1 MAKRSISGNFA
12 MAIMMIIMTTMMM
25 AMVVQCSHQSLLTFS
40 DTELPLGNI
49 NMVRAKPIAA
59 ENKTGNSSF
68 VVIAYDGLMFTA
80 QMSDHEF
87 DTHLAERE
95 TFIILDFEML
105 NNSYPKLSKLIES
118 QKTNQDNPDKQG
130 NLARVITM
138 ATGDDGHYWL
148 MYWTPEKP
156 PTFQVSIF
164 TEVNRTQFPKE
175 KEAEAANVP
184 IVDMNITIQSA
195 NAETV
200 FMSTDRP
207 YLYGLITTHAAKMHV
222 MLMGYDVSKKN
233 FVYTA
238 NHTYQ
243 FVWHKVNATKS
254 YGIVSENEHVNAT
267 ITEPFLNQ
275 DIITGF
281 FRHESLFVFTV
292 NHTYRIDGILDA
304 KTGFL
309 KDCKTLDSC
318 PVELQLVK
326 DFIDNY
332 VVSLVAI
339 YIIIWV
345 ISALLVLVCVTWCCY
360 CFFFENKSDSSKSSA
375 AAASTRRNSTTM
387 DQQQTQQQLPYSKS
401 NSGGGGGV
409 GSNADMNE

>member
-12 MAIMMIIMTTMMM
+12 MAIMMMM
-25 AMVVQCSHQSLLTFS
+25 AMVVQCSHQSLLTFG

-87 DTHLAERE
+87 DTHLAKRE

-207 YLYGLITTHAAKMHV
+207 YLYGLITTHPAKMHV

>member
-1 MAKRSISGNFA
+1 
-12 MAIMMIIMTTMMM
+12 
-25 AMVVQCSHQSLLTFS
+25 
-40 DTELPLGNI
+40 
-49 NMVRAKPIAA
+49 MVRAKPIAA
-59 ENKTGNSSF
+59 ANKTGNSSF
-68 VVIAYDGLMFTA
+68 VVITYDRLMFTA

-87 DTHLAERE
+87 DTHLAKRE
-95 TFIILDFEML
+95 TFKMVNYEKLAD
-105 NNSYPKLSKLIES
+105 SYPKLSKLIES

-164 TEVNRTQFPKE
+164 TKVNRTKFPKA

-184 IVDMNITIQSA
+184 IVDMNITIPSA

-207 YLYGLITTHAAKMHV
+207 YLYGLITTSPHPAKMHV
-222 MLMGYDVSKKN
+222 MLMEYDVKIKN
-233 FVYTA
+233 FAYTT

-292 NHTYRIDGILDA
+292 NHTYRIDGILDH
-304 KTGFL
+304 KTGHL

-318 PVELQLVK
+318 PVELQSVK
-326 DFIDNY
+326 EFINNDIR
-332 VVSLVAI
+332 VVLFVI
-339 YIIIWV
+339 FVTIWV
-345 ISALLVLVCVTWCCY
+345 ILALMVLACVAWCCY
-360 CFFFENKSDSSKSSA
+360 CFFFENKADSSKSSA
-375 AAASTRRNSTTM
+375 TASTRRNSTVM
-387 DQQQTQQQLPYSKS
+387 DQQQTQQQQTQQQLSYTKSKS
-401 NSGGGGGV
+401 GGGGV